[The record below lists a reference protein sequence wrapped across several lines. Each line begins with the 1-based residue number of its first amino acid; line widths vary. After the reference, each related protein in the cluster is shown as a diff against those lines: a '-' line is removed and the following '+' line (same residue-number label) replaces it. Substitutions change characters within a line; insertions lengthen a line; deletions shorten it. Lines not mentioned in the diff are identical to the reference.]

1 MSLWS
6 RWPSPLQ
13 PGTQCRS
20 TWESWGVTICA
31 NQGTAGRVLVPL
43 LAARPFHVWS
53 KTSRT
58 GEKETRGQEH
68 FPSKTCRQVNRD
80 KRDKLGSRRPR
91 FQNSA
96 GVTATSCPPSGP
108 WLRREPVDR
117 PGRAPASRPPPRP
130 ARSGA
135 CAPASLP
142 PVSRLLKR
150 RHSGHCQ
157 PSPSW
162 GLHVTGQPLA
172 ARQPPLCISFPF
184 TSPTYI
190 HRSYFFNGYLFFYI
204 GQYSDC

>member
-117 PGRAPASRPPPRP
+117 PGRAPASPPPPPRASLPPPRP
-130 ARSGA
+130 RALRRV
-135 CAPASLP
+135 CASLASTC
-142 PVSRLLKR
+142 VSLAETTSLRPLPAEPLLGAP
-150 RHSGHCQ
+150 RHRPAAGRPAT
-157 PSPSW
+157 PS
-162 GLHVTGQPLA
+162 LH
-172 ARQPPLCISFPF
+172 
-184 TSPTYI
+184 
-190 HRSYFFNGYLFFYI
+190 
-204 GQYSDC
+204 